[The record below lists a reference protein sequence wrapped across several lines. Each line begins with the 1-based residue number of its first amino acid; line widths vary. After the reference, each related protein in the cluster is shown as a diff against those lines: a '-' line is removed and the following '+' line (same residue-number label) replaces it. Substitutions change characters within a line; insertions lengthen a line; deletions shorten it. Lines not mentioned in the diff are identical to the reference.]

1 MAANELEV
9 IGYDASI
16 FNWLAPQD
24 GFELL
29 EGARLLTKAMYDR
42 SGVNNA
48 NFIPAKVDDFQ
59 SLYEI
64 LFRFK
69 NMVQFCFT
77 RYARADL
84 AIGDII
90 PSPGFGNAVY
100 NDIGLSWDYLESALG
115 EDLSFFSDMVFNT
128 IDPLWAGQVFEKSL
142 LTTMYKIV
150 DQFKEYISFSDQ
162 LRFDSVDELWADNG
176 MGFDGS
182 DAVDNEDQAEVYN
195 ALMDEI
201 DDSANWTEYNNGSQ
215 GGNNTTF
222 PQGVGA
228 RFRSF
233 ATDNDPDPDTY
244 SFLLQRSSG
253 GLISRSANFGHYSRT
268 TNSGNTTYS
277 GNFRGVLPDENTLY
291 KEYLWG
297 IRGDSTNYANFGSG
311 INELELSLIQTAYS
325 ADGYILRCDPVLFNF
340 TTLANQVPKDEGMYI
355 GGCRTMNVN
364 EERFSDYR
372 T

>member
-9 IGYDASI
+9 VGYDAST
-16 FNWLAPQD
+16 FNWLSPQN

-29 EGARLLTKAMYDR
+29 EGARILTKAIYDR
-42 SGVNNA
+42 SGVNNV
-48 NFIPAKVDDFQ
+48 NFKPPKVDDFQ

-69 NMVQFCFT
+69 NMVQFCFD
-77 RYARADL
+77 RYARANL
-84 AIGDII
+84 VAGETI
-90 PSPGFGNAVY
+90 PSPGFGSAVY
-100 NDIGLSWDYLESALG
+100 SEIGLSWDYLESALG
-115 EDLSFFSDMVFNT
+115 EDLSFFSDMAFRT
-128 IDPLWAGQVFEKSL
+128 IDPLLAGQVFQKSL

-150 DQFKEYISFSDQ
+150 NEFQEYISVSDQ
-162 LRFDSVDELWADNG
+162 LRFDSEDELWADNG
-176 MGFDGS
+176 MTFDGS
-182 DAVDNEDQAEVYN
+182 DAVDNENQTEVYN
-195 ALMDEI
+195 ALMGEI
-201 DDSANWTEYNNGSQ
+201 NDSANWTEYNNGSG

-233 ATDNDPDPDTY
+233 STDNDPDPDTY
-244 SFLLQRSSG
+244 DFSLIRNSTG
-253 GLISRSANFGHYSRT
+253 RISRSANFGHYSRT

-277 GNFRGVLPDENTLY
+277 GDFRGILPDQNTSY

-297 IRGDSTNYANFGSG
+297 IRGSATNYANFGSG

-355 GGCRTMNVN
+355 GGFRTINVN